1 MLWGRASIFGILRQS
16 VELLK
21 PTKFR
26 LHTPTRTRLT
36 LESVGI

>member
-36 LESVGI
+36 LESLGI